1 MEDIESIE
9 IQAESGGDQPVLV
22 FGVPLRFQ
30 NPKLI
35 LRELS
40 RFVAVSAAA
49 LTMLS
54 SLLAYMANNM
64 VTMNTAL
71 VLCSFLIFV
80 QHVLVYAN
88 LISNGWGTQ
97 KGKFWCEVK
106 IMIARGF
113 NSIRTSLRLL
123 ITPLLFTV
131 MSVELGI
138 KDPVTVLFLV
148 MLVIISEIYA
158 STSENQNQYNLPTKD
173 KFVDSEN
180 QLLLE
185 DLHVFQKGNVLE
197 KTAWAPLIMYAVIQ
211 FVVSMALISSARN
224 SIRLVPSI
232 ILFYNGLQMI
242 MAGLHLFGSWSFVQL
257 EIYRSLAE
265 LCLIILSTVAM
276 NM

>member
-1 MEDIESIE
+1 MEDIESVE
-9 IQAESGGDQPVLV
+9 IKAESIDQPILI
-22 FGVPLRFQ
+22 FGIPLRFQ
-30 NPKLI
+30 NPKLT
-35 LRELS
+35 LREFS
-40 RFVAVSAAA
+40 RFVACIAVA

-64 VTMNTAL
+64 VTMNAASL

>member
-9 IQAESGGDQPVLV
+9 IQAESGGDQPILV
-22 FGVPLRFQ
+22 FGVPVRFS

-54 SLLAYMANNM
+54 CLLAWATNNM

-138 KDPVTVLFLV
+138 KDPVTILFLV
-148 MLVIISEIYA
+148 LLIINSEIYA
-158 STSENQNQYNLPTKD
+158 STSENQNQYNLPTND

-185 DLHVFQKGNVLE
+185 DLHVFQKGNILE
-197 KTAWAPLIMYAVIQ
+197 KTTWGPLIMYAVIQ
-211 FVVSMALISSARN
+211 CVVSMALFSSARN

-265 LCLIILSTVAM
+265 LCLIILSIGAI